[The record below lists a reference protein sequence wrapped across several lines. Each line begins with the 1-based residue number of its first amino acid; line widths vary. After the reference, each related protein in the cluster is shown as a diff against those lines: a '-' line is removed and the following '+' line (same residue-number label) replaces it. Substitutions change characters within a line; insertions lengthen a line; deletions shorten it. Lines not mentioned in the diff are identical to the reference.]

1 LEGADGDE
9 GGSVGAMSRLRKGI
23 TGKSQALSGSSN
35 NYRSFRSYRSV
46 LFAAVLAALVVLV
59 VAWAALNL
67 LSGGEGFALLVSD
80 KVVGGEEAASALA
93 RLFAALVL
101 GLFLADAVGWRAR
114 WVAGGLVVL
123 GLGHLM
129 FGYLEPLIQEDPPEL
144 NESLYEGFVTQTL
157 ACALFAVG
165 LFPGR
170 PSRLL
175 VRIVMAIPAALV
187 AGYVVLFEFLD
198 AEEWMPTLSRVADPE
213 KTATLGSPLTWLTP
227 WHWALSALPLGL
239 AVVAVVGAFWQGRR
253 GLLRSW
259 LIFAVVLLAG
269 SVLHDYVWPSA
280 YGGGLLTTAD
290 ALSLLFAV
298 VVAIGGISELRRVAS
313 ERARLLA
320 TERERA
326 HRLNELNALRSDFSA
341 MVAHELET
349 PIAAVRKLNEML
361 CVQGEDPAIRDYA
374 TTATERELDALA
386 NLVNDV
392 RAVAAVEREGFGIE
406 ARRLPLEKLLSD
418 AEAYARTLPAEHPVR
433 QVRKGELRAGE
444 SVLADPERI
453 GQVLRNLL
461 SNAAKYSPEGTPI
474 ELRVIRK
481 KGGVRLEVADRGPGI
496 HLDDARRI
504 FEKFG
509 RGRDREGRKTP
520 GVGLGLYLS
529 RRIVRGHGSELTVRT
544 RTGGGSVFGFE
555 LAVV

>member
-1 LEGADGDE
+1 MGTKRRFPER
-9 GGSVGAMSRLRKGI
+9 V
-23 TGKSQALSGSSN
+23 TGESPVLSNSSN
-35 NYRSFRSYRSV
+35 GLGSLLV
-46 LFAAVLAALVVLV
+46 AAALAVLV
-59 VAWAALNL
+59 VAWAAVNL
-67 LSGGEGFALLVSD
+67 LSGGEGFAVLVSD

-114 WVAGGLVVL
+114 WVASGLVVL
-123 GLGHLM
+123 GLGHLV
-129 FGYLEPLIQEDPPEL
+129 FGYLEPMVQADPPEL
-144 NESLYEGFVTQTL
+144 GESLYEAFVTQTL

-165 LFPGR
+165 LYPGR

-175 VRIVMAIPAALV
+175 VWIATAVPVGLV
-187 AGYVVLFEFLD
+187 VGYVVLFEFLD
-198 AEEWMPTLSRVADPE
+198 AEEWMPALSRVANPE
-213 KTATLGSPLTWLTP
+213 KTPALGSPLIWLTP
-227 WHWALSALPLGL
+227 WHWVLSALPLGL
-239 AVVAVVGAFWQGRR
+239 ATAAVVWASWQGRR
-253 GLLRSW
+253 GLLRGW
-259 LIFAVVLLAG
+259 LLFAVVLLAG
-269 SVLHDYVWPSA
+269 SVLHDYLWPSA

-298 VVAIGGISELRRVAS
+298 VVAVGGISELRRVAS

-326 HRLNELNALRSDFSA
+326 TRLDELNALRSDFSA
-341 MVAHELET
+341 MVAHELEN

-361 CVQGEDPAIRDYA
+361 CAQGQDPGVREYA
-374 TTATERELDALA
+374 TSATERELDSLA
-386 NLVNDV
+386 NLVSDV
-392 RAVAAVEREGFGIE
+392 RAVAAVEREGFVIE
-406 ARRLPLEKLLSD
+406 ARPLPLEKLLAD
-418 AEAYARTLPAEHPVR
+418 AEAYARTLPADQPFR
-433 QVRKGELRAGE
+433 QVREDGPEAER

-461 SNAAKYSPEGTPI
+461 SNAAKYSPVGSPI
-474 ELRVIRK
+474 ELRVIGKNGR
-481 KGGVRLEVADRGPGI
+481 VRLEVADRGPGV
-496 HLDDARRI
+496 HPDDVTRI

-544 RTGGGSVFGFE
+544 RSGGGSVFGFE

>member
-1 LEGADGDE
+1 
-9 GGSVGAMSRLRKGI
+9 VGAKSRFRKSA
-23 TGKSQALSGSSN
+23 TGEPPVLSGSLDGYGSL
-35 NYRSFRSYRSV
+35 
-46 LFAAVLAALVVLV
+46 LFAAGLAVLI
-59 VAWAALNL
+59 VAWAAASLW
-67 LSGGEGFALLVSD
+67 SGGEGFALLVPD
-80 KVVGGEEAASALA
+80 RVVGGEEAASALA

-114 WVAGGLVVL
+114 WVASGLVVL
-123 GLGHLM
+123 GMGHLI
-129 FGYLEPLIQEDPPEL
+129 FGYLEPTIQADPPEL
-144 NESLYEGFVTQTL
+144 NESLYEAFVTQTL

-165 LFPGR
+165 LYPGR

-175 VRIVMAIPAALV
+175 VWIATVIPIALV

-198 AEEWMPTLSRVADPE
+198 AEEWMPALSRVANPE
-213 KTATLGSPLTWLTP
+213 KTPALGSPLTWLTP

-239 AVVAVVGAFWQGRR
+239 AVMAVVWALWQGRR
-253 GLLRSW
+253 GLLRGW
-259 LIFAVVLLAG
+259 LLFAVVLLAG
-269 SVLHDYVWPSA
+269 SVLHDYLWPSA

-290 ALSLLFAV
+290 ALSLIFAV

-313 ERARLLA
+313 ERATLLA

-326 HRLNELNALRSDFSA
+326 TRLDELNALRADFSA

-361 CVQGEDPAIRDYA
+361 CAQGEDPGVREYA
-374 TTATERELDALA
+374 TVATGRELDSLA
-386 NLVNDV
+386 NLVSDV
-392 RAVAAVEREGFGIE
+392 RAVAAVESEGFAIE
-406 ARRLPLEKLLSD
+406 VRRLPLEKLLTD
-418 AEAYARTLPAEHPVR
+418 AEAYARTLPAEHPFR
-433 QVRKGELRAGE
+433 RIREDHPKAEE

-461 SNAAKYSPEGTPI
+461 SNAAKYSPEGAPI
-474 ELRVIRK
+474 ELRVVGK
-481 KGGVRLEVADRGPGI
+481 KGHIRLEVADRGPGI
-496 HLDDARRI
+496 HPDDVTRI

-544 RTGGGSVFGFE
+544 RPGGGSVFGFE

>member
-1 LEGADGDE
+1 
-9 GGSVGAMSRLRKGI
+9 MSRFRKSF
-23 TGKSQALSGSSN
+23 TGKEQALSGSK
-35 NYRSFRSYRSV
+35 RDFGSV
-46 LFAAVLAALVVLV
+46 LFAAVLAVFV
-59 VAWAALNL
+59 VAWAASNL
-67 LSGGEGFALLVSD
+67 VAGGEGFAVLVSD

-114 WVAGGLVVL
+114 WVAAGLVVL
-123 GLGHLM
+123 GLGHLV

-144 NESLYEGFVTQTL
+144 NESLYEALVTQTL
-157 ACALFAVG
+157 VCALFVVG

-175 VRIVMAIPAALV
+175 AWIVTSVPVALV
-187 AGYVVLFEFLD
+187 AGYVIVFEFLGG
-198 AEEWMPTLSRVADPE
+198 EGWMPALSRVANPE
-213 KTATLGSPLTWLTP
+213 ETLALGSPLSWLTP
-227 WHWALSALPLGL
+227 WHWVLSSLPLGL
-239 AVVAVVGAFWQGRR
+239 AAVAVVGAFWQGRR
-253 GLLRSW
+253 GLLRGW
-259 LIFAVVLLAG
+259 LLFAVVLLAG
-269 SVLHDYVWPSA
+269 SVLHDYLWPSA

-290 ALSLLFAV
+290 ALSLVFAV

-326 HRLNELNALRSDFSA
+326 QRLDELNALRSDFSA

-361 CVQGEDPAIRDYA
+361 GAQGEDPGVRDYA

-386 NLVNDV
+386 NLVRDV
-392 RAVAAVEREGFGIE
+392 RAVAAVEREGFGVE
-406 ARRLPLEKLLSD
+406 ARRLPLKELLTD

-433 QVRKGELRAGE
+433 QVQEGNPGAGE
-444 SVLADPERI
+444 AVLADPERI

-481 KGGVRLEVADRGPGI
+481 KGRVRLEVADRGPGI
-496 HLDDARRI
+496 HPDDVPRI

-509 RGRDREGRKTP
+509 RGREREGRKTP

-529 RRIVRGHGSELTVRT
+529 RRIVRAHGSELTVHT
-544 RTGGGSVFGFE
+544 RPGGGAVFGFE